1 MGPGRARGFRFGP
14 DLTVGRRTL
23 LEWLLVVATTGAIIV
38 WMVFGG
44 GAERANNLFY
54 DAMIR
59 LDGRPADERV
69 VIVAIDDRS
78 LAELGQ
84 WPWNRQVH
92 ADMVDR
98 LTAARARAVAYDVL
112 FTEPAPNDDKLA
124 AALARS
130 GLVSLPELIDGQGES
145 GAPWRS
151 GPPVAGLAASVPNLG
166 HVNLTIDGDGVI
178 RRVPLFMQS
187 GGRIWP
193 HLILPLAAAGGRSPA
208 RPSARGGDDLVGV
221 DVATIAYPGPPGRF
235 RTVSFVDLLRGETP
249 SAFLKDRLVLV
260 GATAAGLGDRYAT
273 PAAPHGELSPGVE
286 IQAALLQ
293 TVLEGGGPRLL
304 PAGWVAAL
312 SLAPLLAL
320 ASGFL
325 LFRPLTNMLAGAGLV
340 LAILVGS
347 YVAFQA
353 LRIWAP
359 PAAAITGL
367 LIAYPLWSWRRL
379 AVASAY
385 LQSELRAFERDERL
399 PSAEIFALSEPRS
412 SGDVLARQVE
422 AFQASLKQLRSLD
435 RFITETLK
443 GLPDATVVAGRDG
456 QVIMANDLAW
466 TTFGAD
472 LGGGANLDGLLAK
485 LGEPAWRRFL
495 TGAEAAPSD
504 IVTPDGRVFHLAA
517 AEIRDADGAVMGSIV
532 RFTDLTHRRVEER
545 QRERAMQ
552 LLSHDMRAPQVSI
565 LTLLDNPD
573 TREAPDTRRR
583 IADCARQTLSLADGY
598 VQLARAETQPYRAVV
613 FDFAHILTE
622 AADALW
628 PQASAKGATIHIS
641 AEEERWVRG
650 DPSMLRRAIVNLLD
664 NALKFGPP
672 GGRIDCALRPMA
684 EGDRPQWTL
693 SVEDAGPGLSE
704 DAVARLFQP
713 FAHGGGGVDGAGLG
727 LAFVRTVAQRLG
739 GQIVYR
745 STGRGAEFSLTLPQA
760 DAPAS

>member
-1 MGPGRARGFRFGP
+1 MGRGQAGGFRFGP

-23 LEWLLVVATTGAIIV
+23 LEWLLVVMTTAAIVV
-38 WMVFGG
+38 WLVFGG

-54 DAMIR
+54 DAMVR
-59 LDGRPADERV
+59 LDGRPPDERI

-84 WPWNRQVH
+84 WPWNRQAH

-98 LTAARARAVAYDVL
+98 LTAAGARAVAYDVL

-130 GLVSLPELIDGQGES
+130 GLVYLPALIDGEGEG
-145 GAPWRS
+145 GAPWRLR
-151 GPPVAGLAASVPNLG
+151 PPVARLTASVPDIG

-193 HLILPLAAAGGRSPA
+193 HLIVPLAAAEGRSPPRPPA
-208 RPSARGGDDLVGV
+208 RADADLVGV
-221 DVATIAYPGPPGRF
+221 EVGAIAYPGPPGRF

-249 SAFLKDRLVLV
+249 PAFLKDRLVLV
-260 GATAAGLGDRYAT
+260 GVTAAGLGDRYAT

-293 TVLEGGGPRLL
+293 TVLEGGGPRAM
-304 PAGWVAAL
+304 PQGWLAAL
-312 SLAPLLAL
+312 SLAPLLAR

-325 LFRPLTNMLAGAGLV
+325 LFRPVTNMLAGAGLV

-347 YVAFQA
+347 YAAFEA
-353 LRIWAP
+353 LRIWVP

-367 LIAYPLWSWRRL
+367 LIAYPFWSWRRL

-399 PSAEIFALSEPRS
+399 PSTEIFTPPEPRS

-456 QVIMANDLAW
+456 KVVIANDLAW
-466 TTFGAD
+466 ATFGAD
-472 LGGGANLDGLLAK
+472 LAGANLDGLLAK

-495 TGAEAAPSD
+495 TRNEAAPSD
-504 IVTPDGRVFHLAA
+504 IVTPDGRVLHPAA
-517 AEIRDADGAVMGSIV
+517 AEIRDADGAVMGCII

-552 LLSHDMRAPQVSI
+552 LLSHDMRAPQASI
-565 LTLLDNPD
+565 LTLLDNPG
-573 TREAPDTRRR
+573 TRETPDTRRR
-583 IADCARQTLSLADGY
+583 IADYARQTLSLADGY
-598 VQLARAETQPYRAVV
+598 VQLARAETQPYQAVV

-622 AADALW
+622 SADALW
-628 PQASAKGATIHIS
+628 PQASAKGAAVQIS
-641 AEEERWVRG
+641 TEEERWVRG
-650 DPSMLRRAIVNLLD
+650 DPSMLRRAIVNLID

-672 GGRIDCALRPMA
+672 GGRIDCTLRA
-684 EGDRPQWTL
+684 TEADGRPHWTL
-693 SVEDAGPGLSE
+693 SIEDEGPGLSE
-704 DAVARLFQP
+704 AAVARLFQP
-713 FAHGGGGVDGAGLG
+713 FAHGGGDADGSGLG

-739 GQIVYR
+739 GQILYR
-745 STGRGAEFSLTLPQA
+745 STGRGAEFSLSLPQA
-760 DAPAS
+760 EMPGS